1 MLAAVAIS
9 ATLFIQYNL
18 STIVARLRNTTVLD
32 DIERVVQKLRMSN
45 LPDQLAIP
53 IFIAQST
60 CMILFHLVSRCGDL
74 VACYLILLGGS
85 LLIVKH
91 TRL

>member
-9 ATLFIQYNL
+9 GPLFIQYNL

-32 DIERVVQKLRMSN
+32 EIDLVVQKLRMRN

-53 IFIAQST
+53 IFMAKST
-60 CMILFHLVSRCGDL
+60 CIILFHLVTRCGDL
-74 VACYLILLGGS
+74 VACYLILVGGS